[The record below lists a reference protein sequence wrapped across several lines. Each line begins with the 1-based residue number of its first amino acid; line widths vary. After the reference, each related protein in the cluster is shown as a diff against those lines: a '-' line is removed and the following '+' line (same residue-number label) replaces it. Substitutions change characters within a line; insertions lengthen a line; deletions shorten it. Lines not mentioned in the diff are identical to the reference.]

1 MVKIT
6 SAASATAR
14 GVSPQRI
21 PRSKSHCAF
30 DFVRLYP
37 VTVWPASRSRFV
49 TRPPMAPNPT
59 NPRLAIT
66 TSNLAEPDNKKQLAF
81 MIDRSS
87 CVFANLSQVSTHGS
101 TCSFR
106 VATDNAFEDA
116 SVMDLPA
123 LGTACNSK
131 DLFAL
136 FTQQVHNRVY
146 KDQNKCALGSL
157 R

>member
-21 PRSKSHCAF
+21 PASKSHCAF

-66 TSNLAEPDNKKQLAF
+66 TSNLAEPDNKKTASLY
-81 MIDRSS
+81 DRQK
-87 CVFANLSQVSTHGS
+87 L
-101 TCSFR
+101 
-106 VATDNAFEDA
+106 
-116 SVMDLPA
+116 
-123 LGTACNSK
+123 
-131 DLFAL
+131 
-136 FTQQVHNRVY
+136 
-146 KDQNKCALGSL
+146 L
-157 R
+157 RLREPVPGEHAWQHVQ